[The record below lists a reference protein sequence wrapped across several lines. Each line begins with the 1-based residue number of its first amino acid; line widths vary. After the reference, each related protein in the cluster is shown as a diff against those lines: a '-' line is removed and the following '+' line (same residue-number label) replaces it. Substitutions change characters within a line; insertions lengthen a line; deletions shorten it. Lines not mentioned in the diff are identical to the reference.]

1 MEKGPLRVAPVSNDP
16 AVLWSALAPLL
27 AGQPRVRI
35 SRDGG
40 RSYPQRFE
48 RDLTDQLPAYPSAI
62 RIFGKDG
69 TCRAL
74 FLDFDS
80 SVDGRDRVDAD
91 VRLVTTWLHR
101 HGARWIEDFS
111 PSGGR
116 HVYVPLAERVPFHE
130 ARDLVE
136 ALGTRYRSLDRTPH
150 QNIGHGCMRPPG
162 SPHKKGGNQL
172 LAMSL
177 SLAYDIAKRPNSAR
191 VWQALRTDLSEEMA
205 AVRALRLEQSYQPT
219 TTLAEVPETDP
230 VRGMSR
236 TMLAIAV
243 HGIYDASRY
252 ASPSEARQAVL
263 VAAAAAGH
271 SLTDVERRI
280 KQGTW
285 PGLAQFYARYPAR
298 HRFRTMT
305 REWNKAAAHLKRKQS
320 EKPGKTNVRK
330 SHTSQHTSQAGL
342 LQGSNLRGSSAE
354 HQFIR
359 TWCNALHMTEGR
371 YRHSRQG
378 LARRMILRALGEAA
392 HKTGSRFIEFG
403 VRSLALASGVD
414 PSTVS
419 AHLRALRGETE
430 ALIALVEGGRGT
442 HGDLYMLQIPAALE
456 DAASTRSW
464 RKGKIHALRPVFRE
478 LGFPAAFLYEAL
490 EHSPA
495 PLSTADLVRL
505 TGLSRTAAHE
515 ALQVLAAWN
524 LVARS
529 GSAGGWLIVPG
540 TSLAVLAEH
549 FGILEAFAAQIRRY
563 RAERAQWRAWLAGHT
578 LSVQMLLSPGED
590 YPWEMFEGPPDDVT
604 LADLAL
610 GYRT

>member
-1 MEKGPLRVAPVSNDP
+1 M
-16 AVLWSALAPLL
+16 
-27 AGQPRVRI
+27 
-35 SRDGG
+35 
-40 RSYPQRFE
+40 
-48 RDLTDQLPAYPSAI
+48 
-62 RIFGKDG
+62 
-69 TCRAL
+69 
-74 FLDFDS
+74 DFDS

-91 VRLVTTWLHR
+91 VRLVTTWLHT
-101 HGARWIEDFS
+101 HGARWIEDYS

-150 QNIGHGCMRPPG
+150 QNIGHGCMRTPG
-162 SPHKKGGNQL
+162 SPHKKGGHQL

-177 SLAYDIAKRPNSAR
+177 SMAYDIARRPNDNR
-191 VWQALRTDLSEEMA
+191 VWQALTTDLAEEMA
-205 AVRALRLEQSYQPT
+205 AARALRLEQSYQPT
-219 TTLAEVPETDP
+219 TPPADSATEIDP

-236 TMLAIAV
+236 TMLAIAM
-243 HGIYDASRY
+243 HGIYDTSRY
-252 ASPSEARQAVL
+252 PSPSEARQAVL

-271 SLTDVERRI
+271 TLADVERRI

-298 HRFRTMT
+298 HRFKTMT
-305 REWNKAAAHLKRKQS
+305 REWNKAATHLKRKQT
-320 EKPGKTNVRK
+320 KATGKNSVRK
-330 SHTSQHTSQAGL
+330 SHTSQPLSQAGL
-342 LQGSNLRGSSAE
+342 VQGSNLRGGAAE

-359 TWCNALHMTEGR
+359 TWRNALHLAEGR
-371 YRHSRQG
+371 YRDSRQG

-392 HKTGSRFIEFG
+392 HKTGSRFVEFG

-414 PSTVS
+414 ASTVS
-419 AHLRALRGETE
+419 AHLRALRGENE

-464 RKGKIHALRPVFRE
+464 RKGKLYALRPVFRE

-529 GSAGGWLIVPG
+529 GAAGGWLIVPG
-540 TSLAVLAEH
+540 TSLALLAEH
-549 FGILEAFAAQIRRY
+549 FGIPEAFAAQIRRY

-590 YPWEMFEGPPDDVT
+590 YPWETFEGPPDDVT

-610 GYRT
+610 GFRT